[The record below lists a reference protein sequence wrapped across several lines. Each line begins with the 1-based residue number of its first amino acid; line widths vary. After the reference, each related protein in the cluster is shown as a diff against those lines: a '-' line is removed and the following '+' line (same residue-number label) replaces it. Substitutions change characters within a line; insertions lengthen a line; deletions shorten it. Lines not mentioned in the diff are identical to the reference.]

1 MDVVVYMNE
10 EYISIAFKSNEYIF
24 EIPTTKQGVDDLSLS
39 GEYEKIRE
47 KLVDFYSLI
56 DIIGD
61 KL

>member
-1 MDVVVYMNE
+1 MNE

-24 EIPTTKQGVDDLSLS
+24 EIPTTKTGVDDLSLS
-39 GEYEKIRE
+39 SEYEKVRE

-56 DIIGD
+56 DIVRA